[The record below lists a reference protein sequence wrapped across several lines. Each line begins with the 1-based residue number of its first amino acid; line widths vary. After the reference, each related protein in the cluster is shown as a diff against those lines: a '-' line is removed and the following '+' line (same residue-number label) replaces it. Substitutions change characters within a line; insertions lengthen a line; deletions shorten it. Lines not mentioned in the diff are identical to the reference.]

1 MLKKFLIVCCACLA
15 LCPLPK
21 APAQYARVGVDGPI
35 PLGKLDAMENMLDL
49 ADAHQKADLLTRLG
63 VDPAIAKAA
72 AEQLMP
78 GKKIELQPIRAEVEA
93 HYGVAFLPSGTGTE
107 CFLYLLLETED
118 FAGKVA
124 WHVIDQQQLNCW
136 HGSCSF
142 EIMPLRR
149 LDADDLVFHGVNE
162 NHGSRVVGDQTQ
174 VFSVLSGK
182 LLQTLTTQDF
192 LSETTWGTDKTLEQ
206 KSTFL
211 RFPDHPLEETRTSA
225 INGKLNKVERR
236 YWRWSEQKRRFVA
249 GPFMTVV
256 APRI

>member
-107 CFLYLLLETED
+107 CFLYLLLET
-118 FAGKVA
+118 
-124 WHVIDQQQLNCW
+124 
-136 HGSCSF
+136 
-142 EIMPLRR
+142 
-149 LDADDLVFHGVNE
+149 LDPYRYCPGA
-162 NHGSRVVGDQTQ
+162 
-174 VFSVLSGK
+174 
-182 LLQTLTTQDF
+182 
-192 LSETTWGTDKTLEQ
+192 
-206 KSTFL
+206 
-211 RFPDHPLEETRTSA
+211 TR
-225 INGKLNKVERR
+225 
-236 YWRWSEQKRRFVA
+236 VA
-249 GPFMTVV
+249 GPSTFS
-256 APRI
+256 PGQFR

>member
-1 MLKKFLIVCCACLA
+1 
-15 LCPLPK
+15 
-21 APAQYARVGVDGPI
+21 
-35 PLGKLDAMENMLDL
+35 
-49 ADAHQKADLLTRLG
+49 
-63 VDPAIAKAA
+63 
-72 AEQLMP
+72 
-78 GKKIELQPIRAEVEA
+78 
-93 HYGVAFLPSGTGTE
+93 
-107 CFLYLLLETED
+107 
-118 FAGKVA
+118 
-124 WHVIDQQQLNCW
+124 
-136 HGSCSF
+136 
-142 EIMPLRR
+142 MPLRR
-149 LDADDLVFHGVNE
+149 LDVDDLVFHRVNE
-162 NHGSRVVGDQTQ
+162 NHGSGVVADQTQ
-174 VFSVLSGK
+174 VFSILSGK

>member
-107 CFLYLLLETED
+107 CFLYLLLERRISPARLHGASSTSSSST
-118 FAGKVA
+118 AGMRRALLK
-124 WHVIDQQQLNCW
+124 
-136 HGSCSF
+136 SCRCAVWTWTILSF
-142 EIMPLRR
+142 T
-149 LDADDLVFHGVNE
+149 A
-162 NHGSRVVGDQTQ
+162 
-174 VFSVLSGK
+174 
-182 LLQTLTTQDF
+182 
-192 LSETTWGTDKTLEQ
+192 
-206 KSTFL
+206 
-211 RFPDHPLEETRTSA
+211 
-225 INGKLNKVERR
+225 
-236 YWRWSEQKRRFVA
+236 
-249 GPFMTVV
+249 
-256 APRI
+256 